1 MSIDVKSANTVEVGY
16 DEFCGA
22 LAAHDLQA
30 LWSLQRKIMPDVPL
44 PSTQPWLWKWDTVF
58 PLAKRAGEIITIE
71 RGGDRRV
78 LALANPGLNG
88 LPFTSTTLWGAI
100 QYLGPGESAPAH
112 RHTPS
117 AIRFVMTG
125 SSVYTTVDGDAC
137 EMEAGDLILT
147 PNWKWHD
154 HNNYGDEPM
163 VWFDGLDLPLMVTL
177 ESIFFENHPD
187 LQQQVRGHGLSEQL
201 YSGPGLAPAGD
212 ERDPLNSPLLRYSW
226 ANTER
231 QLEAMHERLGGH
243 QVTVEYLNPATGG
256 PAIRTFACEMT
267 RLFPGARTPTRR
279 TTGSSVHV
287 VFQGSGRSVIDGTVF
302 EWGPGDMFVVPS
314 WAAVDHEASEQSD
327 HFVISDRPVLEAFR
341 LFRREELPEHQ
352 AVGRLRAMSQP
363 RYSPSGI
370 RTARGDRGSA
380 RVVGG
385 VAGALPGRV
394 ERADGRLLGGVALRR
409 RRLDRA
415 RLRPLQQLGRP
426 AVRDEPAAARGRPA
440 RAHVLPARAPAAL
453 RAGAGRAARARGARR
468 SSPRCS
474 RRCSRPARATW
485 PRRSATRCRRGRS
498 ASGSGCRTRSGSC

>member
-1 MSIDVKSANTVEVGY
+1 MVVAGLGIGLMNQVYLLSVQNGIPRRMLGTGSALVQFSRVLGGSVGVALLGTIVNRRLPAGSKLTSSASTGELTGIDRAVLAHALHPVFIAMSAAALVVLVVAAWGIRETRLSQSVDEEPGTATEKSVDFEGLNEEVRMSIDVNSANTVEVGY

-88 LPFTSTTLWGAI
+88 LPFTSTTLWGAV
-100 QYLGPGESAPAH
+100 QYLGPGESAPAA
-112 RHTPS
+112 PS
-117 AIRFVMTG
+117 HAVRDPVRDDRLERLHDG
-125 SSVYTTVDGDAC
+125 RRRRLRDGGRRPDPDPELEVARPQQLRRRADGLVRRARPAADGDARV
-137 EMEAGDLILT
+137 D
-147 PNWKWHD
+147 
-154 HNNYGDEPM
+154 
-163 VWFDGLDLPLMVTL
+163 
-177 ESIFFENHPD
+177 
-187 LQQQVRGHGLSEQL
+187 
-201 YSGPGLAPAGD
+201 
-212 ERDPLNSPLLRYSW
+212 LLREPPRPAAAGARPQPLRAALQRPRARPGRATTPIRSTRRCF
-226 ANTER
+226 ATAGRNTER

-256 PAIRTFACEMT
+256 PAIRTFSSEMT

-302 EWGPGDMFVVPS
+302 EWGPGDVFVVPS

-352 AVGRLRAMSQP
+352 AVGETFQP
-363 RYSPSGI
+363 R
-370 RTARGDRGSA
+370 
-380 RVVGG
+380 
-385 VAGALPGRV
+385 
-394 ERADGRLLGGVALRR
+394 
-409 RRLDRA
+409 
-415 RLRPLQQLGRP
+415 
-426 AVRDEPAAARGRPA
+426 
-440 RAHVLPARAPAAL
+440 
-453 RAGAGRAARARGARR
+453 
-468 SSPRCS
+468 
-474 RRCSRPARATW
+474 
-485 PRRSATRCRRGRS
+485 
-498 ASGSGCRTRSGSC
+498 